1 MPPDGRA
8 LELWP
13 ADAEMNEIR
22 QSKRA
27 QGATFYGRAVAV
39 RLSGDR
45 RWATRPTRVSSFSCS
60 RRIGGSATA
69 RRPPSAAERSGRAPI
84 DPSAGDSRSAD
95 VRDFPGRSGGRRRAS
110 SNRWTLPSA
119 DGSVGVARPL
129 NRPKMA
135 PADGSD
141 RRPSPTLT
149 PLVDR
154 PADAFVSVGGH
165 HVTPSTT

>member
-1 MPPDGRA
+1 MKFASQNERKVRRFTAEQWPCGCQVTAGGPRVGR
-8 LELWP
+8 
-13 ADAEMNEIR
+13 
-22 QSKRA
+22 
-27 QGATFYGRAVAV
+27 G
-39 RLSGDR
+39 
-45 RWATRPTRVSSFSCS
+45 S
-60 RRIGGSATA
+60 RRFPAAAGSADRP
-69 RRPPSAAERSGRAPI
+69 RRRRSPSAAERSGRAPI

-119 DGSVGVARPL
+119 DGAVGVARPL

-141 RRPSPTLT
+141 RRTSPTLT

-154 PADAFVSVGGH
+154 PADAFVLVGGH